1 MKDRIKQ
8 NKEATLNFSNFNDL
22 FQKIIIIK

>member
-1 MKDRIKQ
+1 MKDRIKL
-8 NKEATLNFSNFNDL
+8 NKEATLNFTNFNDL